1 MFFSFFDKICIVN
14 KNFKLI
20 IANYKKMIV
29 KKVKADTIKDAVK
42 IVASSKCDEYVYEKL
57 AKKIVGN
64 SFIVEDIDNRAAS
77 VLKQEA
83 LSCGCDVAVS
93 KDVSLFK
100 KGKSNIVICANRNQ
114 IEKLTSKIKEQPFG
128 LKLLSKQISDINSFQ
143 LKQIVCANKKIALNK
158 TLVMGIINL
167 SPDSFFK
174 NGIEDINVAVKT
186 ALQMQKDGADIIDVG
201 AESTRPGSKPVPVKQ
216 ETEKIQK
223 FLKLFRKKSKMPV
236 SVDTY
241 KPEVATVALGEGA
254 DIINDIYA
262 LRYKNKSMAK
272 TVAKNKAA
280 VIVMHMKK
288 NPLTMQQNIRY
299 NNILSDIFNFLSKQL
314 DFALDSGINKES
326 IIVDPGI
333 GFGKTVEDNL
343 LIIKRLFEFK
353 SLNVPVL
360 MALSN
365 KSFLAKVLGTE
376 DFSERQ
382 LATAIANMVSVM
394 NGADILRVHNV
405 KETVN
410 ALKVVNSIRGI

>member
-1 MFFSFFDKICIVN
+1 
-14 KNFKLI
+14 
-20 IANYKKMIV
+20 MIV
-29 KKVKADTIKDAVK
+29 KKVKAENIKDAVK

-57 AKKIVGN
+57 AKKILAD
-64 SFIVEDIDNRAAS
+64 SFIVEDIDNRAANI
-77 VLKQEA
+77 LKQEA
-83 LSCGCDVAVS
+83 ISCDCDVAVS
-93 KDVSLFK
+93 KDISLFK
-100 KGKSNIVICANRNQ
+100 KGKSNIVICANQNQ
-114 IEKLTSKIKEQPFG
+114 IEKLILKIQEQPFG
-128 LKLLSKQISDINSFQ
+128 LKILSKQISDINSFQ
-143 LKQIVCANKKIALNK
+143 LKQIICANKKISLNK

-174 NGIEDINVAVKT
+174 NGIEDISVAAET
-186 ALQMQKDGADIIDVG
+186 ALKMQKEGADIIDVG
-201 AESTRPGSKPVPVKQ
+201 AESTRPGSKPVPVK
-216 ETEKIQK
+216 EEMTKIK
-223 FLKLFRKKSKMPV
+223 NFLKMFRKKSKLPI

-241 KPEVATVALGEGA
+241 KPEVAQVALDEGA

-262 LRYKNKSMAK
+262 LRYKNKEMVK
-272 TVAKNKAA
+272 IVAKNKAA
-280 VIVMHMKK
+280 VILMHMKK

-299 NNILSDIFNFLSKQL
+299 NNILSDIFNFLSKQM
-314 DFALDSGINKES
+314 DIALDNGIKKES

-333 GFGKTVEDNL
+333 GFGKTVEHNL
-343 LIIKRLFEFK
+343 LIIKRLFDFK

-376 DFSERQ
+376 DFNERH

>member
-1 MFFSFFDKICIVN
+1 
-14 KNFKLI
+14 
-20 IANYKKMIV
+20 MIV
-29 KKVKADTIKDAVK
+29 KKVKAENIKDAIK

-57 AKKIVGN
+57 AKKIIAN

-93 KDVSLFK
+93 KDISLFK
-100 KGKSNIVICANRNQ
+100 KGKSNIVICANKNQ
-114 IEKLTSKIKEQPFG
+114 VEKLILKIKEQPFG
-128 LKLLSKQISDINSFQ
+128 LKLLAKQISDIDSFQ
-143 LKQIVCANKKIALNK
+143 LKQIVCANKKIMLNK

-174 NGIEDINVAVKT
+174 NGINDINVAVET
-186 ALQMQKDGADIIDVG
+186 ALKMQKDGADIIDVG
-201 AESTRPGSKPVPVKQ
+201 AESTRPGSKPVSIKQ
-216 ETEKIQK
+216 EIEKIKK
-223 FLKLFRKKSKMPV
+223 FLKLFRKNSKMLV

-241 KPEVATVALGEGA
+241 KSEVAQVALDEGA

-272 TVAKNKAA
+272 IVAKNRAA
-280 VIVMHMKK
+280 VILMHMKK
-288 NPLTMQQNIRY
+288 KPLTMQQNIRY
-299 NNILSDIFNFLSKQL
+299 NNTLSDIFNFLSKQIN
-314 DFALDSGINKES
+314 FALDNGIKKES
-326 IIVDPGI
+326 IVIDPGI

-343 LIIKRLFEFK
+343 IIIKRLFEFK

-365 KSFLAKVLGTE
+365 KSFLAKVIGTE
-376 DFSERQ
+376 DFDER
-382 LATAIANMVSVM
+382 LTATIVANVISVM

-405 KETVN
+405 KETVKS
-410 ALKVVNSIRGI
+410 LKVIDSIRGIEWN